1 MDSKLTAEQEKL
13 AALIESDYAL
23 LKFGYYGQEYEYAV
37 AERDPRLYRKMM
49 KRPDYHQFIAD
60 KDKQYRHETSVMM
73 AVLADMRGITPT
85 TKQENESGWYK
96 TMFSLKAEAE
106 TFTRNSILHDGE
118 SDFCREHILS

>member
-23 LKFGYYGQEYEYAV
+23 LKFEFAV
-37 AERDPRLYRKMM
+37 AERDPRLYRKML

-106 TFTRNSILHDGE
+106 TFTRNSILHDVE
-118 SDFCREHILS
+118 TDF